1 MYISILCCSSI
12 ENVCIHLHLFISD
25 KAAASLP
32 SSTATALVVPGEVG
46 KLEPAVPKP
55 TDVYSNLKASLTL
68 EAIQLELF
76 TGDSDLVRKD
86 VSILSCL
93 TNYY

>member
-1 MYISILCCSSI
+1 M
-12 ENVCIHLHLFISD
+12 
-25 KAAASLP
+25 A
-32 SSTATALVVPGEVG
+32 

-76 TGDSDLVRKD
+76 IKDSALVRR
-86 VSILSCL
+86 LSAYFHVWL
-93 TNYY
+93 TAANLL

>member
-1 MYISILCCSSI
+1 M
-12 ENVCIHLHLFISD
+12 
-25 KAAASLP
+25 
-32 SSTATALVVPGEVG
+32 LVVPGEMA

-76 TGDSDLVRKD
+76 IKDSALVRR
-86 VSILSCL
+86 LSAYFHVWL
-93 TNYY
+93 TAANLL